1 MRYESKKLAKAY
13 LADKG
18 IKIFQKDIASVI
30 VKEMGIVFHG
40 IGNGLGEYFN
50 HRDVYT
56 VRMKDGTV
64 FEFIRETVDEYGNY
78 STNSAQF
85 VTRDINLVRCKGT
98 FLGVTL

>member
-1 MRYESKKLAKAY
+1 MTMRYESKKLAKTY

-30 VKEMGIVFHG
+30 VKEMGIVFHR
-40 IGNGLGEYFN
+40 IGHGLGEYFN

-64 FEFIRETVDEYGNY
+64 FEFIRETVDEDGNY
-78 STNSAQF
+78 STNSAKF
-85 VTRDINLVRCKGT
+85 VTRDVR
-98 FLGVTL
+98 VI

>member
-1 MRYESKKLAKAY
+1 MRHESKRLAKAY

-30 VKEMGIVFHG
+30 VKETGIVFHS
-40 IGNGLGEYFN
+40 IGHGLGEYFN

-64 FEFIRETVDEYGNY
+64 FEFIRETVDGDGNY
-78 STNSAQF
+78 STNSAKF
-85 VTRDINLVRCKGT
+85 VTRDIKVI
-98 FLGVTL
+98 